1 LSASNQQDIFRL
13 VAYLQLVLM
22 STPLP
27 TEMTVRNFLTKELEK
42 RAVKVQTEW
51 SYTTPIGRLAPD
63 MRLMNGAEY
72 VVETKLGAESK
83 LLDAIVRLYDYS
95 KYTDAK
101 GAFAI
106 LFPEELRRRW
116 TTEMLE
122 KIAVDPKLKYV
133 VTAIF
138 KDNRQSTKY
147 EGNLSEVADWIASQV
162 LKPLAVEADTGFAI
176 KVLTEAVEA
185 ITLSV
190 KSLKSKDLEEIFG
203 GRTVF
208 ENILQYEEGHYP
220 LDEMRQAA
228 TYLLVNQIIFYHVL
242 STANPQLEAI
252 DEGKIRKPVD
262 LLRYF
267 EAVLKIDYTSVFGF
281 DVASKLPESATDIIK
296 RIVVVVKALAPEK
309 IGHDVL
315 GKVFHEL
322 IPFNIRKAV
331 AAFYTN
337 NEAAELLASLSIDK
351 PDATVIDL
359 ACGSGTLLVAA
370 YRRKRELLHCGS
382 KGISL
387 EDHKRFLEHDLTGV
401 DIMPFAAHLAVMH
414 LSLQAL
420 LHETEKVRVAVWDST
435 QLKPNMSIP
444 AIFSELK
451 AAYRKPTLDM
461 FRDKFVIPEDAH
473 IKKGAV
479 TLEGVGGQEIPLEK
493 VDLVI
498 MNPPFTRQE
507 RLPKEY
513 KDGLSKRLGEY
524 KSELSGQ
531 LGLWG
536 YFLLLADRFVKEGGR
551 IALVYPSRP
560 LSAKSARQIRKFISN
575 NYDVEYIVTSWQRSA
590 FSESTQYREILLILK
605 KLHLSGEHE
614 TLNCKIV
621 NLKSLPRNMEE
632 VHSTAKEMKKLTS
645 EYNNERIMAATIT
658 QEELK
663 ETLDNWFVHIAS
675 FDPRISKTWM
685 SLRSHAI
692 KRLLPFRDYLRKRK
706 LDIIRGVETR
716 GYFGFPFYE
725 AFVVRHS
732 NRALKSYD
740 LWFAEKI
747 GDRKILARNRFTN
760 ETIEIA
766 SKKLCYGVRRASG
779 MNIIDLSDSQDFVVI
794 EPFEGIERLLPS
806 KSVQNFKRHCESWR
820 QYVRSR
826 FGKFLV
832 SRRFNLSASGT
843 HFLAYYSR
851 EPTTGQ
857 NLWSLKGANDEEARI
872 LSLWFNSTL
881 NLLQVYLQRVET
893 EGAWMEINDG
903 MLNSFLL
910 LDIGSLSKNEKKQL
924 LDLFEKIGMTESPSI
939 LDQLKNEFAPRK
951 KLDIML
957 LRIMGYSENDADLLL
972 DYLYPALAEE
982 IEKLK
987 TLMEG

>member
-1 LSASNQQDIFRL
+1 
-13 VAYLQLVLM
+13 M

-83 LLDAIVRLYDYS
+83 LLDAMVRLYDYS

-133 VTAIF
+133 ATAIF

-176 KVLTEAVEA
+176 RVLTEAVEA
-185 ITLSV
+185 ITLNV
-190 KSLKSKDLEEIFG
+190 RSLKEKDLEEIFG
-203 GRTVF
+203 GKTVF

-242 STANPQLEAI
+242 STANTEFEAI
-252 DEGKIRKPVD
+252 DESEIGKPSD

-267 EAVLKIDYTSVFGF
+267 EAVLKKDYTSVFGF
-281 DVASKLPESATDIIK
+281 DVASKLPESSTDTIK
-296 RIVVVVKALAPEK
+296 KVIAVVKALAPEK

-337 NEAAELLASLSIDK
+337 NEAAEMLASLAIEK
-351 PDATVIDL
+351 PDATVMDL

-370 YRRKRELLHCGS
+370 YRRKRELLHCGN

-387 EDHKRFLEHDLTGV
+387 EDHRRFLEHDLTGV

-435 QLKPNMSIP
+435 ELKPNMNIP
-444 AIFSELK
+444 AIYSELK

-461 FRDKFVIPEDAH
+461 FRDKFVIPKDAH

-513 KDGLSKRLGEY
+513 KNALSKRLGEY
-524 KSELSGQ
+524 KNQLSGQ

-560 LSAKSARQIRKFISN
+560 LGAKSARKIREFILD
-575 NYDVEYIVTSWQRSA
+575 NYALEYIITSWERLA
-590 FSESTQYREILLILK
+590 FSESTLLREVLLIMRK
-605 KLHLSGEHE
+605 ISHKDDRRSI
-614 TLNCKIV
+614 CKIV
-621 NLKSLPRNMEE
+621 NIKTLPKSLEE
-632 VHSTAKEMKKLTS
+632 AQSLAGEIRAVSS
-645 EYNNERIMAATIT
+645 EYDSERLKAATVT
-658 QEELK
+658 QEELR
-663 ETLDNWFVHIAS
+663 ETIDNWFVHIAS
-675 FDPRISKTWM
+675 FDPKVAKQWLDFQIHATGRILKFGDY
-685 SLRSHAI
+685 I
-692 KRLLPFRDYLRKRK
+692 KKKK

-716 GYFGFPFYE
+716 SSSGFQFYE
-725 AFVVRHS
+725 AFIVRDPK
-732 NRALKSYD
+732 RALKAHD
-740 LWFAEKI
+740 LWYAERLQGQKL
-747 GDRKILARNRFTN
+747 LARNRFTN
-760 ETIEIA
+760 EMIEIPYRV
-766 SKKLCYGVRRASG
+766 LCNGIRRASG
-779 MNIIDLSDSQDFVVI
+779 MNTIDLSHIQDYIVTR
-794 EPFEGIERLLPS
+794 PFEGLERLMPP
-806 KSVQNFKRHCESWR
+806 KSVQSFKENSKSWNN
-820 QYVRSR
+820 YVRSR
-826 FGKFLV
+826 FGKFLI
-832 SRRFNLSASGT
+832 SRRFNLSAIRT
-843 HFLAYYSR
+843 HLLAYYSS

-857 NLWSLKGANDEEARI
+857 NLWSLKGIDDEEAKI
-872 LSLWFNSTL
+872 LSLWFNCTP
-881 NLLQVYLQRVET
+881 NLLQVYLQRMET
-893 EGAWMEINDG
+893 GGTWMEVNDSMINE
-903 MLNSFLL
+903 FLL
-910 LDIGSLSKNEKKQL
+910 FNIDSLDRSDKRHL
-924 LDLFEKIGMTESPSI
+924 LDLFERIKNKEFPSI
-939 LDQLKNEFAPRK
+939 LDQLKGKFPPRK
-951 KLDIML
+951 EIDTML
-957 LRIMGYSENDADLLL
+957 LQLMGYSIKEADQFL

-982 IEKLK
+982 VEKLK
-987 TLMEG
+987 TLLEG

>member
-1 LSASNQQDIFRL
+1 
-13 VAYLQLVLM
+13 M
-22 STPLP
+22 SSSVP
-27 TEMTVRNFLTKELEK
+27 TEMTIRNFLSKELEK
-42 RAVKVQTEW
+42 RTVKVSTEW
-51 SYTTPIGRLAPD
+51 SYTTPIGRLVPD
-63 MRLMNGAEY
+63 MLLMNGAQY
-72 VVETKLGAESK
+72 VVETKLGAAAK
-83 LLDAIVRLYDYS
+83 LLDAMVRLYDYS

-106 LFPEELRRRW
+106 LFPEELRHPW
-116 TTEMLE
+116 PVEMLE
-122 KIAVDPKLKYV
+122 KIALDPKLKYV
-133 VTAIF
+133 TTAIF
-138 KDNRQSTKY
+138 KDFRASSRF
-147 EGNLSEVADWIASQV
+147 EGNLAEVADWIASQV

-185 ITLSV
+185 INLGV
-190 KSLKSKDLEEIFG
+190 RSLQTKDLEEIFG
-203 GRTVF
+203 GKTVF

-220 LDEMRQAA
+220 LDEMKQAA
-228 TYLLVNQIIFYHVL
+228 TYLLINQIIFYHIL

-252 DEGKIRKPVD
+252 DEAKIGKPVD

-281 DVASKLPESATDIIK
+281 DVVSKLPQTATDIIK
-296 RIVVVVKALAPEK
+296 NVIVVIKALAPEK

-337 NEAAELLASLSIDK
+337 NEAAEMLASLSIDRA
-351 PDATVIDL
+351 DATVIDL

-370 YRRKRELLHCGS
+370 YRRKRELLQCA
-382 KGISL
+382 KNGISL
-387 EDHKRFLEHDLTGV
+387 EDHKKFLEHDLTGV

-435 QLKPNMSIP
+435 ELKPNMNIP
-444 AIFSELK
+444 AIYSELK

-461 FRDKFVIPEDAH
+461 FKDRFVIPKDAH

-493 VDLVI
+493 VDLVM

-513 KDGLSKRLGEY
+513 KDGLFKRLGEY
-524 KSELSGQ
+524 KSQLSGQ

-560 LSAKSARQIRKFISN
+560 LSARSAKQIRKLVST
-575 NYDVEYIVTSWQRSA
+575 NYDVEYVITSWQRSA
-590 FSESTQYREILLILK
+590 FSESTQYREILLILR
-605 KLHLSGEHE
+605 KLHRSGEHE
-614 TLNCKIV
+614 TPTCKIV
-621 NLKSLPRNMEE
+621 NLKSLPKNMEE
-632 VHSTAKEMKKLTS
+632 AHSTVEEMKMLRS
-645 EYNNERIMAATIT
+645 EYNSERMMVAIIT
-658 QEELK
+658 QEGLR
-663 ETLDNWFVHIAS
+663 ETLDDWFVHIAS
-675 FDPRISKTWM
+675 FDPKISKTWV
-685 SLRSHAI
+685 SLRFRSI
-692 KRLLPFRDYLRKRK
+692 NRLLPFSDYLKKRK

-725 AFVVRHS
+725 SFVVRDS

-747 GDRKILARNRFTN
+747 EDRRILARNRFTN
-760 ETIEIA
+760 ETIEID

-779 MNIIDLSDSQDFVVI
+779 MNTINLSDSQDFVVV
-794 EPFEGIERLLPS
+794 EPFQGIERFLPS
-806 KSVQNFKRHCESWR
+806 KSVQNFKKHSGKWK
-820 QYVRSR
+820 QYVESR
-826 FGKFLV
+826 FGRFLV
-832 SRRFNLSASGT
+832 SRRFNLSAVGT
-843 HFLAYYSR
+843 HFLAYYSKT
-851 EPTTGQ
+851 PTTGQ
-857 NLWSLKGANDEEARI
+857 NLWSLKGANDDEARI

-881 NLLQVYLQRVET
+881 NLLQVYLNRVET
-893 EGAWMEINDG
+893 EGAWMEINGG
-903 MLNSFLL
+903 MLNDFLL
-910 LDIGSLSKNEKKQL
+910 LNIGSLDKSEKKRL
-924 LDLFEKIGMTESPSI
+924 LSLFEKTGKIEAPSL
-939 LDQLKNEFAPRK
+939 LDQLKTKFSPRK
-951 KLDIML
+951 EMDTAL
-957 LRIMGYSENDADLLL
+957 LQLLGYSSKEADQLL
-972 DYLYPALAEE
+972 DYLYPALADE

-987 TLMEG
+987 TMMEG

>member
-1 LSASNQQDIFRL
+1 
-13 VAYLQLVLM
+13 
-22 STPLP
+22 
-27 TEMTVRNFLTKELEK
+27 MTIRNFLTKELEK
-42 RAVKVQTEW
+42 RQVKVTSEY
-51 SYTTPIGRLAPD
+51 SYTTPIGRLVPD
-63 MRLMNGAEY
+63 LLLRNGAQY
-72 VVETKLGAESK
+72 VVETKLGAETK

-95 KYTDAK
+95 KYTEAK

-106 LFPEELRRRW
+106 LFPEELRRPW
-116 TTEMLE
+116 PVEMLE
-122 KIAVDPKLKYV
+122 KIAIDPKLKYIAA
-133 VTAIF
+133 AIF
-138 KDNRQSTKY
+138 KDFRASTKY
-147 EGNLSEVADWIASQV
+147 EGNLFELADWIASQV

-176 KVLTEAVEA
+176 KVLTEAVDA

-190 KSLKSKDLEEIFG
+190 KSLRSKDLEEIFG

-208 ENILQYEEGHYP
+208 ENVLQYEEGHYP

-242 STANPQLEAI
+242 STANPQLPAI
-252 DEGKIRKPVD
+252 DEGKIGKPVD
-262 LLRYF
+262 LLLYF

-281 DVASKLPESATDIIK
+281 DVASKLPESATNTIK
-296 RIVVVVKALAPEK
+296 RIVVAVKALAPEK

-351 PDATVIDL
+351 PDATVMDL

-370 YRRKRELLHCGS
+370 YRRKRELLHCDN

-435 QLKPNMSIP
+435 QLKPNMNIP
-444 AIFSELK
+444 AIASELR

-461 FRDKFVIPEDAH
+461 FKDRFVIPEDAH

-479 TLEGVGGQEIPLEK
+479 TLEGVGGQVIPLEK

-524 KSELSGQ
+524 KNELSGQ

-536 YFLLLADRFVKEGGR
+536 YFLLLGDRFVKEGGR

-560 LSAKSARQIRKFISN
+560 LIAKSARHIRKFISN
-575 NYDVEYIVTSWQRSA
+575 NYDVEYVITSWQRSA
-590 FSESTQYREILLILK
+590 FSESTQLREILLILK
-605 KLHLSGEHE
+605 KLYHSGKHE

-632 VHSTAKEMKKLTS
+632 AHSTAEEMKTLTS
-645 EYNNERIMAATIT
+645 EFNNERIMATTIT

-663 ETLDNWFVHIAS
+663 KTLDNWFVHIAS
-675 FDPRISKTWM
+675 FDPRILKTWV

-692 KRLLPFRDYLRKRK
+692 KRLLAFREYVRKRK
-706 LDIIRGVETR
+706 LNIIRGVETR

-725 AFVVRHS
+725 AFVVKDS

-740 LWFAEKI
+740 IWFAEKI
-747 GDRKILARNRFTN
+747 EDRKILAKNRFTN
-760 ETIEIA
+760 ETIEIP
-766 SKKLCYGVRRASG
+766 SKRLCHGIRRASG
-779 MNIIDLSDSQDFVVI
+779 MNIIDLSDSLDFVVT

-806 KSVQNFKRHCESWR
+806 KSVQNFMRHSANWR
-820 QYVRSR
+820 RYVKSR
-826 FGKFLV
+826 FGKFLI
-832 SRRFNLSASGT
+832 SRRFNLSAPGT
-843 HFLAYYSR
+843 HFLAYYSE

-857 NLWSLKGANDEEARI
+857 NLWSLKGVNDEEAMI

-881 NLLQVYLQRVET
+881 NLLQIYLQRVET
-893 EGAWMEINDG
+893 EGTWMEINDG
-903 MLNSFLL
+903 MLNGFLL
-910 LDIGSLSKNEKKQL
+910 LDVGSLSKNEKKDL
-924 LDLFEKIGMTESPSI
+924 LDLFEKIGKTESPSI
-939 LDQLKNEFAPRK
+939 LDQLKTEFAPRK
-951 KLDIML
+951 KLDTML
-957 LRIMGYSENDADLLL
+957 LRVVGYSENDADQLLG
-972 DYLYPALAEE
+972 YLYPALAEE

-987 TLMEG
+987 NMMEG

>member
-1 LSASNQQDIFRL
+1 
-13 VAYLQLVLM
+13 M
-22 STPLP
+22 SSSLP
-27 TEMTVRNFLTKELEK
+27 TEMTIRNFLQKELEK
-42 RAVKVQTEW
+42 RAVKVETER
-51 SYTTPIGRLAPD
+51 SYTTPIGRLVPD
-63 MRLMNGAEY
+63 LLLRNGAQY
-72 VVETKLGAESK
+72 VVETKLGVEAK

-106 LFPEELRRRW
+106 LFPEELRRPW
-116 TTEMLE
+116 PVEMLE
-122 KIAVDPKLKYV
+122 KIAIDPKLKYIA
-133 VTAIF
+133 TAIF
-138 KDNRQSTKY
+138 KDFRPSSKY

-162 LKPLAVEADTGFAI
+162 LKPLAVEVDTGFAI
-176 KVLTEAVEA
+176 KVLTEAVESMA
-185 ITLSV
+185 LSAR
-190 KSLKSKDLEEIFG
+190 SLKTKDLEEIFG
-203 GRTVF
+203 GKTVF

-228 TYLLVNQIIFYHVL
+228 TYLLVNQIIFYHIL
-242 STANPQLEAI
+242 STANPQFETI
-252 DEGKIRKPVD
+252 DEGKIGKPVD

-267 EAVLKIDYTSVFGF
+267 DAVLKKDYTSVFGF
-281 DVASKLPESATDIIK
+281 DVASKLPESSMGTIK
-296 RIVVVVKALAPEK
+296 KVIVVVKALAPEK

-337 NEAAELLASLSIDK
+337 NEAAELLANLAIEK

-370 YRRKRELLHCGS
+370 YRRKRELLHCGD

-387 EDHKRFLEHDLTGV
+387 EDHRRFLEHDLTGV

-435 QLKPNMSIP
+435 ELKPDMNIP
-444 AIFSELK
+444 AIYSELK

-461 FRDKFVIPEDAH
+461 FKDKFVIPKDAH

-479 TLEGVGGQEIPLEK
+479 TLEGVGGEEIPLEK

-513 KDGLSKRLGEY
+513 KDGLFKRLGEY
-524 KSELSGQ
+524 KSQLSGQ

-560 LSAKSARQIRKFISN
+560 LSAKSAKHIRRFISD

-605 KLHLSGEHE
+605 KLHSSGTHE
-614 TLNCKIV
+614 TQDCKIV
-621 NLKSLPRNMEE
+621 NLKSLPINMEE
-632 VHSTAKEMKKLTS
+632 AHSTAEEMKTLTS
-645 EYNNERIMAATIT
+645 EYDSERIMAAIIT

-663 ETLDNWFVHIAS
+663 ETLGNWFMHIAS
-675 FDPRISKTWM
+675 FDPKISKTWV
-685 SLRSHAI
+685 SLCSHTI
-692 KRLLPFRDYLRKRK
+692 KKLVPFRDFLKKRK

-725 AFVVRHS
+725 AFIVRES
-732 NRALKSYD
+732 RRALKSYD
-740 LWFAEKI
+740 LWFADKI
-747 GDRKILARNRFTN
+747 EDRKILARNRFTN
-760 ETIEIA
+760 ETIEIGNN
-766 SKKLCYGVRRASG
+766 KLSHGIRRASG
-779 MNIIDLSDSQDFVVI
+779 MNTIDLSTSQDFIVI
-794 EPFEGIERLLPS
+794 EPFEGIERLLPP
-806 KSVQNFKRHCESWR
+806 KSVQSFKKHCRKWKE
-820 QYVRSR
+820 YVKSR
-826 FGKFLV
+826 FGRFLI
-832 SRRFNLSASGT
+832 SRRFNLSAIGT
-843 HFLAYYSR
+843 HLLAYYSS

-857 NLWSLKGANDEEARI
+857 NLWSLKGVNDEEARI

-893 EGAWMEINDG
+893 EGAWMEINDS
-903 MLNSFLL
+903 MMNDFLL
-910 LDIGSLSKNEKKQL
+910 LDLASLNMNEKKHL
-924 LDLFEKIGMTESPSI
+924 LDLFEKIGKIEFPSI
-939 LDQLKNEFAPRK
+939 LEQLKTKFSPRK
-951 KLDIML
+951 KIDTL
-957 LRIMGYSENDADLLL
+957 LLQIMGYSDKEADQLL
-972 DYLYPALAEE
+972 DYLYPTLANE

>member
-1 LSASNQQDIFRL
+1 MVF
-13 VAYLQLVLM
+13 M
-22 STPLP
+22 SSPVP
-27 TEMTVRNFLTKELEK
+27 TEMTVRNFLMKELEK
-42 RAVKVQTEW
+42 RAVKVSTEW
-51 SYTTPIGRLAPD
+51 SYTTPIGRLVPD
-63 MRLMNGAEY
+63 MLLRNGAEY
-72 VVETKLGAESK
+72 VVETKLGVEAK

-106 LFPEELRRRW
+106 LFPEELRHPW
-116 TTEMLE
+116 TIEMLE
-122 KIAVDPKLKYV
+122 KIAVDPKLRYI

-138 KDNRQSTKY
+138 KDFRPSSKY
-147 EGNLSEVADWIASQV
+147 EGNLAEVADWIASQV

-176 KVLTEAVEA
+176 KVLNETVEA
-185 ITLSV
+185 INLSV
-190 KSLKSKDLEEIFG
+190 RGLKSKDLEEIFG
-203 GRTVF
+203 GKTVF

-242 STANPQLEAI
+242 STANIQYEAI
-252 DEGKIRKPVD
+252 DEGKIGKPVD

-267 EAVLKIDYTSVFGF
+267 DAVLKKDYASIFGF
-281 DVASKLPESATDIIK
+281 DVASKLPQSAIDTIK
-296 RIVVVVKALAPEK
+296 RVIVVVKALAPEK

-315 GKVFHEL
+315 GKVFHQL

-337 NEAAELLASLSIDK
+337 NEAAEILASLTIDK
-351 PDATVIDL
+351 PDATVMDL

-370 YRRKRELLHCGS
+370 YRRKKELLQYG
-382 KGISL
+382 KTGISL
-387 EDHKRFLEHDLTGV
+387 EDHRRFLEHDLTGV

-420 LHETEKVRVAVWDST
+420 LYETEKVRIAVWDST
-435 QLKPNMSIP
+435 ELKPNMKIP
-444 AIFSELK
+444 AISSVLK
-451 AAYRKPTLDM
+451 EAYRKPTLDM
-461 FRDKFVIPEDAH
+461 FKERQLVIPENAH

-479 TLEGVGGQEIPLEK
+479 TLEGVGGQEIHLQK

-513 KDGLSKRLGEY
+513 KNGLFKRLGEY
-524 KSELSGQ
+524 KSQLSGQ

-551 IALVYPSRP
+551 MALVYPSRP
-560 LSAKSARQIRKFISN
+560 LIAKSAKQIRRFISD

-590 FSESTQYREILLILK
+590 FSESTRYREILLILK
-605 KLHLSGEHE
+605 KLQSRGEHE
-614 TLNCKIV
+614 IQDCKIV
-621 NLKSLPRNMEE
+621 NLKTLPKNMEE
-632 VHSTAKEMKKLTS
+632 AHSTAEEMKTLTS
-645 EYNNERIMAATIT
+645 EYNSKRIMAAIIT

-675 FDPRISKTWM
+675 FDPKISKTWVG
-685 SLRSHAI
+685 LRSHAI
-692 KRLLPFRDYLRKRK
+692 KRLLPFRDFVKKRK

-725 AFVVRHS
+725 AFVVRDS

-740 LWFAEKI
+740 VWFAEKI
-747 GDRKILARNRFTN
+747 EDREILAKNRFSN
-760 ETIEIA
+760 EAIEIA

-779 MNIIDLSDSQDFVVI
+779 MNTIDLSDSQDFVVI

-806 KSVQNFKRHCESWR
+806 KSVQNFKKHCESWR
-820 QYVRSR
+820 QYVKSR

-832 SRRFNLSASGT
+832 SRRFNLSAIGT

-903 MLNSFLL
+903 MLNDFLL
-910 LDIGSLSKNEKKQL
+910 LDIDSLNKNEKKHL
-924 LDLFEKIGMTESPSI
+924 LGLFEKIGKIASPSI
-939 LDQLKNEFAPRK
+939 LEQLKTKFVVRK
-951 KLDIML
+951 EIDNML
-957 LRIMGYSENDADLLL
+957 LQILSYSSKEADQLL
-972 DYLYPALAEE
+972 DYLYPALAGE